1 MKVKE
6 VIEELKKYN
15 PEEKAMIQVAGD
27 RIQIVGISPMF
38 WDGVNGSAGCTPL
51 ISDGKKLEVTK
62 FGGMCRNLRCK
73 NDLSLKMAADA
84 VGISPAYLSSIEFGK
99 EDLKTNLMTRI
110 WQFMCK
116 SCNLTKD
123 ESDALYLAGSQQS
136 QGIIEPYVRTPEEE
150 KAIKEGQESFT
161 LLKKK
166 NEQQTNTQGA
176 GASGEGQDFALR
188 SLRQTWTQ

>member
-15 PEEKAMIQVAGD
+15 PEENAMMQVAGKH
-27 RIQIVGISPMF
+27 IQIARISPMF

-73 NDLSLKMAADA
+73 NDLFLKMVADA
-84 VGISPAYLSSIEFGK
+84 VGISSAYLSSIEFGK
-99 EDLKTNLMTRI
+99 EDLKTNLMIRI

-136 QGIIEPYVRTPEEE
+136 QGIIEPYVRTPDEE
-150 KAIKEGQESFT
+150 KAIKDFHESFKGT
-161 LLKKK
+161 
-166 NEQQTNTQGA
+166 T
-176 GASGEGQDFALR
+176 
-188 SLRQTWTQ
+188 